1 MINELVEYIID
12 CIYFVVLVFIVFRLI
27 VSKKIVTFLIKLIIG
42 IVSFWIIYNH
52 VSEIPQLKE
61 QCLIWLHEPK
71 MYFVLLLVLSLMPVN
86 WGIESYKWKAIT
98 TQIESISYFTAIKSV
113 FSGICVGNIA
123 PGRAMEFLAKII
135 FFKFENRPSITV
147 LHFING
153 MFQMLITVTIGIIAI
168 VFKLNRNHDSST
180 FIYLVLAGGF
190 CMILFFCWAIF
201 NVSFIQQKLRF
212 IKWFKKMGDA
222 QNIQFSKSLILKLIS
237 LSIVRYLVF
246 TTQFYLIY
254 YALSPE
260 NEVITIF
267 MSIAAYFM
275 LTSLIPMIS
284 IIEPA
289 IRAAI
294 ALFVFN
300 NAGDNTITVVLASTF
315 VWAINVVIPSAIGY
329 VIILKEKIDFRS
341 ANAN

>member
-1 MINELVEYIID
+1 LKSKKKILT
-12 CIYFVVLVFIVFRLI
+12 VLV
-27 VSKKIVTFLIKLIIG
+27 KTAIG
-42 IVSFWIIYNH
+42 IVSFWIIYNRM
-52 VSEIPQLKE
+52 SEIPQLKE
-61 QCLIWLHEPK
+61 HCLAWLHEPK
-71 MYFVLLLVLSLMPVN
+71 MYFVLALVLCLMPIN
-86 WGIESYKWKAIT
+86 WGIESYKWKSIT
-98 TQIESISYFTAIKSV
+98 TQIQSISYSTAIKSV

-153 MFQMLITVTIGIIAI
+153 MFQMLITVTVGIVAIA
-168 VFKLNRNHDSST
+168 FKLNQNHDSST
-180 FIYLVLAGGF
+180 FIYLVLSGGL

-201 NVSFIQQKLRF
+201 NVSFIQQKLKF
-212 IKWFKKMGDA
+212 IKWFQKMGNT
-222 QNIQFSKSLILKLIS
+222 QNIQFSKTLILKLIS

-254 YALSPE
+254 NALSPQ
-260 NEVITIF
+260 NEIIQIF

-284 IIEPA
+284 VIEPA

-300 NAGDNTITVVLASTF
+300 NTGGDTITIVLASTF
-315 VWAINVVIPSAIGY
+315 VWIINVVIPSVIGY
-329 VIILKEKIDFRS
+329 IIILKEKIDFRS

>member
-1 MINELVEYIID
+1 LK
-12 CIYFVVLVFIVFRLI
+12 
-27 VSKKIVTFLIKLIIG
+27 SKKKILTLLVKIAIG
-42 IVSFWIIYNH
+42 IVSFWIIFNRL
-52 VSEIPQLKE
+52 SEIPQLKQ
-61 QCLIWLHEPK
+61 QCLAWLHEPK
-71 MYFVLLLVLSLMPVN
+71 MYFVLALVLCLMPVN
-86 WGIESYKWKAIT
+86 WGIESYKWKSIT
-98 TQIESISYFTAIKSV
+98 TQIEAVSYSTAIKSV

-153 MFQMLITVTIGIIAI
+153 MFQMLITVTVGIIAI
-168 VFKLNRNHDSST
+168 AFKLNQNHDSSS
-180 FIYLVLAGGF
+180 FIYLVLAGGL

-201 NVSFIQQKLRF
+201 NVSFIQQKLKF
-212 IKWFKKMGDA
+212 IKWFQKMGDT
-222 QNIQFSKSLILKLIS
+222 QNIRFSKTLILKLIS
-237 LSIVRYLVF
+237 MSIVRYLVF

-254 YALSPE
+254 NALTPQ
-260 NEVITIF
+260 NEIIQIF

-284 IIEPA
+284 VIEPA

-300 NAGDNTITVVLASTF
+300 NTGGDTITIVLASTF
-315 VWAINVVIPSAIGY
+315 VWIINVVIPSAIGY

-341 ANAN
+341 ANVN